1 MPAPVLAA
9 FAGAARAGAQVAA
22 RAGAAAGRAT
32 ATGAKATG
40 KAVARGARG
49 AAVRSAQMAKAGARR
64 GGRTAAKSAGGVA
77 RHAGSK
83 AGGKATSA
91 ARGVRPQLPS
101 RSGWNYQRPAN
112 AKANADTAASRPG
125 AARGGV
131 DAPVGRSIDPAA
143 TAKKF
148 LSNRLKRTASRR
160 VFRKRRKKKRK
171 AKDKARE
178 KVRKVRR
185 RLRRTVVLSLALL
198 LLFPLVVGGIGT
210 AQMNDAMA
218 ASQDD
223 VEDGG
228 FGRLSGIPYADEFN
242 KTAALGIDPR
252 LVAAVAWAES
262 SFDPDVVYCRRT
274 SSKGA
279 RGIMQLMP
287 GTARELNVDACKP
300 PQGIDGGARYLLQQH
315 QKFRTWELALAA
327 YNAGP
332 GKVEAAGNKIPD
344 IAETKAY
351 VPKVMGKWEDYKR
364 QFPGG
369 SISGGAPDGPLGGT
383 ERYVDSHNTARMQR
397 VLDEIIERFGR
408 GMGVGCWRWPDDGG
422 DHPDGKACDFMM
434 AKIGQRPT
442 EQYQAH
448 GTAMAEWL
456 IANADELGIKYIIWE
471 KRIWES
477 HIGEW
482 RPYTRYGN
490 STNLTLQHYDH
501 VHVSVK

>member
-1 MPAPVLAA
+1 MPVQAVAVGL
-9 FAGAARAGAQVAA
+9 ARAGQVFGRGVATVGRVGAQAVRSGA
-22 RAGAAAGRAT
+22 RAAGRGART
-32 ATGAKATG
+32 ATNRVVKGGTKAARSG
-40 KAVARGARG
+40 VAHGGRAARGAG
-49 AAVRSAQMAKAGARR
+49 SATRQAAGATRQ
-64 GGRTAAKSAGGVA
+64 AAG
-77 RHAGSK
+77 
-83 AGGKATSA
+83 
-91 ARGVRPQLPS
+91 QLPA
-101 RSGWNYQRPAN
+101 RQGWNYQRPEAAEAAQARPAPGSSFDPLQLGKDLLSSRSRLRRLLRFLRRDRKKDEPRTKAGKLR
-112 AKANADTAASRPG
+112 AKA
-125 AARGGV
+125 
-131 DAPVGRSIDPAA
+131 
-143 TAKKF
+143 K
-148 LSNRLKRTASRR
+148 
-160 VFRKRRKKKRK
+160 RKRRW
-171 AKDKARE
+171 
-178 KVRKVRR
+178 VRR
-185 RLRRTVVLSLALL
+185 GVLVAALL
-198 LLFPLVVGGIGT
+198 LIVTPMTLGTIGII
-210 AQMNDAMA
+210 DASDANA
-218 ASQDD
+218 AMGEE
-223 VEDGG
+223 VAANG
-228 FGRLSGIPYADEFN
+228 FGLVTGIPFAEVFN
-242 KTAALGIDPR
+242 KVAEPPLTMDPR
-252 LVAAVAWAES
+252 LVAAVAWTES
-262 SFDPDVVYCRRT
+262 SFDPDVIHCRR
-274 SSKGA
+274 SSKAGA
-279 RGIMQLMP
+279 QGIMQLMP
-287 GTARELNVDACKP
+287 DTARELGVDACKP
-300 PQGIDGGARYLLQQH
+300 SEAIPGGARYLREQY
-315 QKFRTWELALAA
+315 QKFGTWELALAA

-408 GMGVGCWRWPDDGG
+408 GMGVRCWRWPDDGG

-456 IANADELGIKYIIWE
+456 IANADELGIKYVIWE

-501 VHVSVK
+501 VHVSVR